1 MQSMNILK
9 FSTKLFTLTPTR
21 GILLT
26 TSGKTVIAHNTFI
39 KIPMASILIADDA
52 RSWFESGPVCDV
64 TIRNNRFID
73 CSSPVILI
81 APENDKD
88 LGPVHSGIRILDN
101 DFIFNSP
108 GTQKPVL
115 IEARGIKDLK
125 IKGNRSNVP
134 SRLNTND

>member
-1 MQSMNILK
+1 M
-9 FSTKLFTLTPTR
+9 R
-21 GILLT
+21 
-26 TSGKTVIAHNTFI
+26 
-39 KIPMASILIADDA
+39 
-52 RSWFESGPVCDV
+52 DV

-88 LGPVHSGIRILDN
+88 LGPVHSGIRIIDN

-108 GTQKPVL
+108 STQKPVL

-125 IKGNRSNVP
+125 IKDNRSNVQ
-134 SRLNTND
+134 SRLNIND